1 MKKTIIASAIAAVV
15 AAPAAFADVKISGQ
29 INAEIFDNNGA
40 NGYQMDENSDVKISG
55 SEDLGNGMKAFFTLN
70 ASPDAGGTAGI
81 GEDDRYVGISGDFGT
96 VTLGRFEN
104 LLTSKISTF
113 VDNDAADSLTVELT
127 GFGSSS
133 SRAQEGVRY
142 DSPNMNGFSVSAEG
156 YMNGQGTQATAT
168 SNFDTVNVMASYSN
182 AGLTVSV
189 GKSSQEDA
197 AEDLT
202 VIGAKYSMGDLSAAV
217 VMTDSDV
224 AATGKATVGGVTY
237 TMGANQVVV
246 NHVFND
252 DATSSTDGDTLVTL
266 KHSLSKATNVY
277 VGFKSDDNSE
287 DTTLIGM
294 KHSF

>member
-1 MKKTIIASAIAAVV
+1 MKKTIIAAAVAAAV

-29 INAEIFDNNGA
+29 INAEIFDNDGA

-55 SEDLGNGMKAFFTLN
+55 SEDLGNGMKAFFTIN
-70 ASPDAGGTAGI
+70 TSPDATGADF
-81 GEDDRYVGISGDFGT
+81 GEDDRYVGLSGDFGT

-113 VDNDAADSLTVELT
+113 VDNDAADSLTVEVLGVGT
-127 GFGSSS
+127 

-142 DSPNMNGFSVSAEG
+142 QAPSMNGFTIAAEA
-156 YMNGQGTQATAT
+156 YLDGQGTQTTTTA
-168 SNFDTVNVMASYSN
+168 NADTVNVMVSYSN
-182 AGLTVSV
+182 AGLTVSA
-189 GKSSQEDA
+189 GQSSQEDA
-197 AEDLT
+197 SEDVT
-202 VIGAKYSMGDLSAAV
+202 VIGAKYAMGDLAATV

-224 AATGKATVGGVTY
+224 AATGESTVAGISY
-237 TMGANQVVV
+237 KMGANQIVI
-246 NHVFND
+246 NHVFED
-252 DATSSTDGDTLVTL
+252 DATTSTDGDTLVTL

-277 VGFKSDDNSE
+277 VGFKSDDDGE